1 MADTR
6 KTALLYLRVSSD
18 AQVRT
23 DHEGDGL
30 SLDAQ
35 RDACTRKADS
45 LGARVV
51 EEFVERGESGKATIR
66 RSALAAL
73 LTRLKAGDID
83 YVIVH
88 KVDRLARN
96 RADDVARSWPRS
108 GRRRH
113 AGVGHRE
120 HRRDTQRHAAPRH
133 HGARSPSS
141 TR

>member
-1 MADTR
+1 MTDTEAETP

-45 LGARVV
+45 LGARVI
-51 EEFVERGESGKATIR
+51 EEFVERGESGKTTIK

-73 LTRLKAGDID
+73 L
-83 YVIVH
+83 
-88 KVDRLARN
+88 AR
-96 RADDVARSWPRS
+96 PE
-108 GRRRH
+108 GR
-113 AGVGHRE
+113 
-120 HRRDTQRHAAPRH
+120 
-133 HGARSPSS
+133 
-141 TR
+141 